1 MADFYGVITVSDKGR
16 IAIPID
22 VRRELD
28 IKTGDRLIVIKRKDN
43 AGVILLKTEKMD
55 SLIEKIRDDDSFFD
69 RNKCGYIML
78 QIHKIPYQ
86 LQPILRQY

>member
-1 MADFYGVITVSDKGR
+1 MIEMAHFYGVVTVSDKGQ

-43 AGVILLKTEKMD
+43 AGIILLKTEKMD
-55 SLIEKIRDDDSFFD
+55 TLIEKIRDDDSFFAQG
-69 RNKCGYIML
+69 NK
-78 QIHKIPYQ
+78 
-86 LQPILRQY
+86 

>member
-1 MADFYGVITVSDKGR
+1 MIEMAHFYGVVTVSDKGQ

-43 AGVILLKTEKMD
+43 AGIILLKTEKMD
-55 SLIEKIRDDDSFFD
+55 TLIEKIRDDDSFFAG
-69 RNKCGYIML
+69 NK
-78 QIHKIPYQ
+78 
-86 LQPILRQY
+86 

>member
-1 MADFYGVITVSDKGR
+1 MIEMADFYGVITVSDKGQ

-43 AGVILLKTEKMD
+43 AWVILLKTEKMD
-55 SLIEKIRDDDSFFD
+55 SLIEKIRDDDSFFA
-69 RNKCGYIML
+69 RNK
-78 QIHKIPYQ
+78 
-86 LQPILRQY
+86 

>member
-1 MADFYGVITVSDKGR
+1 MAHFYGVVTVSDKGQ

-43 AGVILLKTEKMD
+43 AGIILLKTEKMD
-55 SLIEKIRDDDSFFD
+55 TLIEKIRDDDSFFAG
-69 RNKCGYIML
+69 NK
-78 QIHKIPYQ
+78 
-86 LQPILRQY
+86 

>member
-1 MADFYGVITVSDKGR
+1 MVTVSDKGQ

-43 AGVILLKTEKMD
+43 AGIILLKTEKMD
-55 SLIEKIRDDDSFFD
+55 SLIEKIRDDDSFFALE
-69 RNKCGYIML
+69 NKVDI
-78 QIHKIPYQ
+78 
-86 LQPILRQY
+86 

>member
-1 MADFYGVITVSDKGR
+1 MIEMTNFYGVITVSDKGQ

-43 AGVILLKTEKMD
+43 AGIILLKTEKMD
-55 SLIEKIRDDDSFFD
+55 TLIEKIRDDDSFFAG
-69 RNKCGYIML
+69 RK
-78 QIHKIPYQ
+78 
-86 LQPILRQY
+86 

>member
-1 MADFYGVITVSDKGR
+1 MIKMTDFYGVVTVSDKGQ

-43 AGVILLKTEKMD
+43 AGIILLKTEKMD
-55 SLIEKIRDDDSFFD
+55 SLIEKIRDDDSFFAQG
-69 RNKCGYIML
+69 NKGDL
-78 QIHKIPYQ
+78 
-86 LQPILRQY
+86 

>member
-1 MADFYGVITVSDKGR
+1 MIEMAHFYGVVTVSDKGQ

-43 AGVILLKTEKMD
+43 AGIILLKTEKMD
-55 SLIEKIRDDDSFFD
+55 TLIEKIRDDDSFFAQRKND
-69 RNKCGYIML
+69 DI
-78 QIHKIPYQ
+78 
-86 LQPILRQY
+86 

>member
-1 MADFYGVITVSDKGR
+1 MVGFYGTVTVSDKGQ

-43 AGVILLKTEKMD
+43 AGIILIKTEKMD
-55 SLIEKIRDDDSFFD
+55 KLLEKVRDNDSFFA
-69 RNKCGYIML
+69 RK
-78 QIHKIPYQ
+78 K
-86 LQPILRQY
+86 

>member
-1 MADFYGVITVSDKGR
+1 MADFYGVVTVSDKGQ

-55 SLIEKIRDDDSFFD
+55 TLIEKIRDDDSFFA
-69 RNKCGYIML
+69 REK
-78 QIHKIPYQ
+78 
-86 LQPILRQY
+86 

>member
-1 MADFYGVITVSDKGR
+1 MADFYGVVTVSDKGQ

-55 SLIEKIRDDDSFFD
+55 TLIEKVRDDDRFFA
-69 RNKCGYIML
+69 REK
-78 QIHKIPYQ
+78 
-86 LQPILRQY
+86 

>member
-1 MADFYGVITVSDKGR
+1 MTHFYGVVTVSDKGQ

-43 AGVILLKTEKMD
+43 AGIILLKTEKMD
-55 SLIEKIRDDDSFFD
+55 TLIEKIRDDDSFFAQE
-69 RNKCGYIML
+69 K
-78 QIHKIPYQ
+78 K
-86 LQPILRQY
+86 